1 MEDFSSRMTR
11 LSHEL
16 KALAVDLEWTAAN
29 ETSAPEQDRMIDR
42 LLRAGVGQDLK
53 RAVELLNHFLWSYID
68 NVAAGPNEAVD
79 YARQSSRL
87 SQVTELL
94 RLLHHSSCPLR
105 DSLGSVEHAALTLT
119 RHLDAVPPQE
129 GRSLGKS
136 A

>member
-1 MEDFSSRMTR
+1 MEDFSARITR
-11 LSHEL
+11 LSQEL
-16 KALAVDLEWTAAN
+16 KALAVDLEWTATH
-29 ETSAPEQDRMIDR
+29 ESSAPEQNRMIDR

-68 NVAAGPNEAVD
+68 AVATGSNEAVD

-105 DSLGSVEHAALTLT
+105 DSLGSVEHAALTIT
-119 RHLDAVPPQE
+119 RHLDAPPPSE
-129 GRSLGKS
+129 GLSLGKS

>member
-1 MEDFSSRMTR
+1 MEDFSSRITR
-11 LSHEL
+11 LSQEL

-29 ETSAPEQDRMIDR
+29 ESSAEQDRVMDR
-42 LLRAGVGQDLK
+42 ILRSGVGQDLK

-68 NVAAGPNEAVD
+68 TAAAKPNEQVD

-105 DSLGSVEHAALTLT
+105 DSLGSVEHAALAIT
-119 RHLDAVPPQE
+119 RHLDPVPPRE
-129 GRSLGKS
+129 GRPLGRS